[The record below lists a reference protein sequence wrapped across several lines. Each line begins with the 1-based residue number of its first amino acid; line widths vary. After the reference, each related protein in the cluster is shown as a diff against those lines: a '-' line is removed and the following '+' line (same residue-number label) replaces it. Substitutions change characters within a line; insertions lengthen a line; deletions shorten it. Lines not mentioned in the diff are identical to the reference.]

1 MKILKFINNGRLA
14 IRAAVVYTHQ
24 YTQYW
29 DIPPLLIHLTVCVS
43 LKYNIT
49 YITYSIICYIYYK
62 ILSTKYEASFNKHST
77 DALLKTSAKVNTAHN
92 IEAQSLYVFVKVQI
106 CLKD

>member
-49 YITYSIICYIYYK
+49 YNIYNIQYNLLYLLQNIKYKICSIIQQAFY
-62 ILSTKYEASFNKHST
+62 
-77 DALLKTSAKVNTAHN
+77 
-92 IEAQSLYVFVKVQI
+92 
-106 CLKD
+106 

>member
-1 MKILKFINNGRLA
+1 MKILKSINNGRLA
-14 IRAAVVYTHQ
+14 IGAAVVYTHQ

-49 YITYSIICYIYYK
+49 HNTYNIQYNLLYL
-62 ILSTKYEASFNKHST
+62 LSTKYEASFNKHST

-92 IEAQSLYVFVKVQI
+92 IELRESSILVGV
-106 CLKD
+106 C